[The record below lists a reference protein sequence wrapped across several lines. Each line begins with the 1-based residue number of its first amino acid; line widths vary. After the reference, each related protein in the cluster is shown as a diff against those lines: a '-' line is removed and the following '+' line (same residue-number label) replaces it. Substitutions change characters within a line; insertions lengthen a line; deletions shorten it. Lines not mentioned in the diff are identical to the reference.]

1 MGSLRNYEWH
11 CILSSS
17 TISFP
22 FPAPHIA
29 SPSFSAPFSHSC
41 SPDDLPLSAPI
52 FSFLSPTLATSPQKK
67 NMIRLHG
74 AGSFRHS
81 FIVGDV
87 HRLERKSFIPPYILL
102 TILFSLSSSLQLQY
116 HHLSLLPSL
125 LHMHKTTY
133 FYCPP

>member
-67 NMIRLHG
+67 KYDQVAWCRLIQ
-74 AGSFRHS
+74 AQFHS
-81 FIVGDV
+81 GGCAQ
-87 HRLERKSFIPPYILL
+87 
-102 TILFSLSSSLQLQY
+102 T
-116 HHLSLLPSL
+116 
-125 LHMHKTTY
+125 
-133 FYCPP
+133 